1 MAQAKSPIYVVP
13 FKRRKEG
20 KTIFRKR
27 LALLES
33 GKPRL
38 VVRKTN
44 RNMIVQ
50 IIAFMPEGDRTLVAV
65 NSKKLKEY
73 GWIPK
78 RNMPTSYLAGF
89 LAGKMAKA
97 KGISE
102 VVLDIGRHT
111 PSFQSIVFAAM
122 KGAIDAGMNSKLGME
137 LSEERIKGVHI
148 AEYAKLIKDD
158 KEKYSK
164 QFSEY
169 VKNKVEPE
177 KLPELFEK
185 VKAKISES

>member
-1 MAQAKSPIYVVP
+1 MARAKSPIYVVP
-13 FKRRKEG
+13 FKRRREG
-20 KTIFRKR
+20 KTIFKKR

-33 GKPRL
+33 RKPRL

-73 GWIPK
+73 GWVPK
-78 RNMPTSYLAGF
+78 RNMPTSYLSGF
-89 LAGKMAKA
+89 LAGKMARA
-97 KGISE
+97 KGITG

-111 PSFQSIVFAAM
+111 PSFQSIVFAAL
-122 KGAIDAGMNSKLGME
+122 KGAIDAGMDSKLGME

-148 AEYAKLIKDD
+148 AEYAKLIKED
-158 KEKYSK
+158 KEKYSR